1 MWIGGLTLAFYW
13 VFFDVSVPTGYG
25 RVVNLGLM
33 QDRLIG
39 TMVGMMILGLGVFLK
54 YGAATHDPALVTIPP
69 PIAPMKLPCDI
80 KAATMYAIQQKPN
93 AVISRPVWRKT
104 LEQHASLSAYT
115 DSQLEWGYSW
125 NVSPSDFPR
134 MVAFIES
141 YKAWERAQ
149 PKGIA

>member
-1 MWIGGLTLAFYW
+1 MWIGGVTLAYYW
-13 VFFDVSVPTGYG
+13 VFFDVGVPTGYG
-25 RVVNLGLM
+25 RVVNFGLM

-39 TMVGMMILGLGVFLK
+39 TMVGMLILGLGAFLK
-54 YGAATHDPALVTIPP
+54 YGAGPVEGPPVAIPP
-69 PIAPMKLPCDI
+69 PLAPMKLPCDI

-93 AVISRPVWRKT
+93 AAISRPVWRKT

-125 NVSPSDFPR
+125 NVPPAEFPR

-141 YKAWERAQ
+141 YKSWERAQ